1 MLLRLIVCLLWSF
14 ANEGSVTKP
23 NSDGVTPDQEPASG
37 KLGIPKRLLPWLIL
51 ACGALVAGILI
62 LLGPDVQPRVADSVA
77 PLVRVAEVDPQTYQ
91 YSVHTHGTVVPRTE
105 SNLVVEV
112 DGKVVTISP
121 ALVAGG
127 FFAAGDVLLEI
138 EALDYR
144 TRLSKARAFLDRSTS
159 DLDNAQK
166 NHKRQERLLAR
177 GAVSD
182 AHLDDAFNRLKI
194 AEATLQEAK
203 ANVSQAERDLART
216 KIMAPFDGRVR
227 SERVDVGQFVRRGDQ
242 VGTIYATDY
251 AEVRLPIHDDELAFL
266 DIPLLQHEQELATY
280 PDVTLSANFAGDRR
294 QWRGQVVRTEGELDP
309 DTRMIHV
316 VARVAEPY
324 GNTEGQS
331 GEIAP
336 LSIGLFVDAEI
347 HGRTEPNVTVL
358 PRTALRDDNQLLI
371 VDSDNKLRFRE
382 VEVLRVNGS
391 NIYVGKGINP
401 GDRVCLSAMQSSQE
415 GMLVR
420 VVDEEDSVRQPSS
433 DTAL

>member
-1 MLLRLIVCLLWSF
+1 
-14 ANEGSVTKP
+14 
-23 NSDGVTPDQEPASG
+23 
-37 KLGIPKRLLPWLIL
+37 
-51 ACGALVAGILI
+51 
-62 LLGPDVQPRVADSVA
+62 
-77 PLVRVAEVDPQTYQ
+77 VAEVDPQTYQ

-105 SNLVVEV
+105 SNLVAEV

-266 DIPLLQHEQELATY
+266 DIPLLQHDQELATY

-316 VARVAEPY
+316 VARQY
-324 GNTEGQS
+324 
-331 GEIAP
+331 
-336 LSIGLFVDAEI
+336 
-347 HGRTEPNVTVL
+347 
-358 PRTALRDDNQLLI
+358 
-371 VDSDNKLRFRE
+371 
-382 VEVLRVNGS
+382 
-391 NIYVGKGINP
+391 
-401 GDRVCLSAMQSSQE
+401 
-415 GMLVR
+415 
-420 VVDEEDSVRQPSS
+420 
-433 DTAL
+433 

>member
-1 MLLRLIVCLLWSF
+1 
-14 ANEGSVTKP
+14 
-23 NSDGVTPDQEPASG
+23 
-37 KLGIPKRLLPWLIL
+37 
-51 ACGALVAGILI
+51 
-62 LLGPDVQPRVADSVA
+62 
-77 PLVRVAEVDPQTYQ
+77 
-91 YSVHTHGTVVPRTE
+91 
-105 SNLVVEV
+105 V
-112 DGKVVTISP
+112 DGKIVAISP
-121 ALVAGG
+121 SLVSGG
-127 FFAAGDVLLEI
+127 FFAQGDVLLEI
-138 EALDYR
+138 EPLDYR
-144 TRLSKARAFLDRSTS
+144 TRLAKARAFLDRSTS

-203 ANVSQAERDLART
+203 ANLSQAERDLART

-266 DIPLLQHEQELATY
+266 DIPLLHHDQELATY

-294 QWRGQVVRTEGELDP
+294 QWQGQVVRTEGELDP
-309 DTRMIHV
+309 ETRMIHV
-316 VARVAEPY
+316 VARVADPY
-324 GNTEGQS
+324 GNAGGQS
-331 GEIAP
+331 GAIAP

-347 HGRTEPNVTVL
+347 HGRTEANVTVL

-371 VDSDNKLRFRE
+371 VDRENKLRFRQ

-391 NIYVGKGINP
+391 NVYVGKGVAP
-401 GDRVCLSAMQSSQE
+401 GDRVCLSAMQSSME

-420 VVDEEDSVRQPSS
+420 VVGQEVSNSQQAADSGP
-433 DTAL
+433 